1 MLVPGGSMALP
12 PLEGRTAVITGASRG
27 IGAALAVEL
36 ARRGLRLGLWARG
49 APVLP
54 EGPNVVSA
62 RVDVTDEKAL
72 GDFVARVEDRFGAI
86 DCWVNNAGVLEPIAK
101 LREIEAEDFRRH
113 IDVNLTGVFLGT
125 RAYVRHLRARGG
137 GGVLLNVSSGAAQN
151 AYAGW
156 SAYCAAKAAV
166 DRLTEC
172 VQLEEASS
180 GLRAHAIAPGVVD
193 TAMQEVIRA
202 TPAERFPALPR
213 FLDLAREDRFNTPA
227 FVAERL
233 LAIAFDPAARPEGV
247 LVRLP
252 WEKGEPA

>member
-1 MLVPGGSMALP
+1 MALP

-27 IGAALAVEL
+27 IGAALAHEW
-36 ARRGLRLGLWARG
+36 ARRGLRLGLCARG

-54 EGPNVVSA
+54 EGPHVVSA

-72 GDFVARVEDRFGAI
+72 GDFVARVEGRFGAI
-86 DCWVNNAGVLEPIAK
+86 DCWVNNAGVLEPIAP

-113 IDVNLTGVFLGT
+113 VDVNLTGVFLGT
-125 RAYVRHLRARGG
+125 RAYVRHLRARGHA
-137 GGVLLNVSSGAAQN
+137 GVLLNVSSGAAQN

-156 SAYCAAKAAV
+156 SAYCAAKAGV

-172 VQLEEASS
+172 VQLEEAES

-233 LAIAFDPAARPEGV
+233 LAIAFDPEARPEGV
-247 LVRLP
+247 VVRLP